1 MNDEEKKIII
11 SRVSEYRQNESGE
24 YERVPVSPVNR
35 WITFAILIPVV
46 AFMALIGVFFF
57 AAFLALLAVA
67 VVVIGIRFWW
77 LRRKFEN
84 ATQQP
89 DDLNREAEADQTIII
104 EDAQIIE
111 ETEIHRTEQ
120 KKPKQ

>member
-35 WITFAILIPVV
+35 WITYAILIPVV

-89 DDLNREAEADQTIII
+89 DDLNREAETDQTIII

-120 KKPKQ
+120 KKPRQ

>member
-111 ETEIHRTEQ
+111 ETEIHRTSR
-120 KKPKQ
+120 KKH

>member
-11 SRVSEYRQNESGE
+11 NKISEYHEKESGE
-24 YERVPVSPVNR
+24 YQRVPVSTMHR
-35 WITFAILIPVV
+35 WLIYAMLIPVV
-46 AFMALIGVFFF
+46 VVLVLIGVFFF

-77 LRRKFEN
+77 LRRHLESPGR
-84 ATQQP
+84 QP
-89 DDLNREAEADQTIII
+89 DDLNDLKRQTESDRTVVI

-111 ETEIHRTEQ
+111 ETEVHSGKQ
-120 KKPKQ
+120 KK

>member
-111 ETEIHRTEQ
+111 ETEIHHRTSR
-120 KKPKQ
+120 KKH